1 MTTEDKVLTPF
12 VIGGIILFVA
22 FCAIILRTVKRKMFS
37 PFIIA
42 GLILFVAFCVV
53 IVGTHHY
60 HTKHGDIALKEKFV
74 SYRCGKNKDNNN
86 LNPRY

>member
-1 MTTEDKVLTPF
+1 MTAEDKVLSPF
-12 VIGGIILFVA
+12 VIGGIILFVV
-22 FCAIILRTVKRKMFS
+22 FCVIILRSVKRKMFS

-42 GLILFVAFCVV
+42 GIILFVAFCAI

-74 SYRCGKNKDNNN
+74 SLRCSKNNDNNK